1 LKKGKRKNIPMP
13 SQNIE
18 YAGFW
23 IRIWASII
31 DTCLLGIIT
40 MPILFAVYGDNYL
53 NSTGI
58 IQGPMDFLLSWV
70 FPAIAIILFWIMKQA
85 TPGKM
90 AIAAKIVDAKTG
102 NTATTK
108 QLLIRYVGYFL
119 AIIPLF
125 LGILWIAFDP
135 RKQGW
140 HDKLAG
146 TVVIR
151 KKSGNTESVQFSRN
165 LH

>member
-1 LKKGKRKNIPMP
+1 MQL
-13 SQNIE
+13 QNIE
-18 YAGFW
+18 YTGFW

-31 DTCLLGIIT
+31 DTFLLGIIT
-40 MPILFAVYGDNYL
+40 MPILIAVYGDDYL
-53 NSTGI
+53 NSTEI
-58 IQGPMDFLLSWV
+58 IKGPIDFLLSWV

-102 NTATTK
+102 KNATTK

-125 LGILWIAFDP
+125 LGILWIAFDS

-151 KKSGNTESVQFSRN
+151 KKSGNTESVQFNRN
-165 LH
+165 